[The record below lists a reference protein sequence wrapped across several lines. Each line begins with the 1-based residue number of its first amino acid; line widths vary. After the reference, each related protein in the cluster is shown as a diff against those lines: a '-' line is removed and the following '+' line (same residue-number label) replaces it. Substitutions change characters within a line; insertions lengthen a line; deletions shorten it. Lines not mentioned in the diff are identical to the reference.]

1 MIRKQSF
8 MLRIRLLLA
17 AATLILSACSSPSA
31 QPAGGNPPPAQ
42 AVAEPTL
49 TSGAAPPAAGPT
61 AAPEPTAAA
70 PLPDP
75 VPLEVVAQ
83 GIGPSGHYGF
93 LVRNPNPAHAI
104 QNSTFTATAYDAS
117 GNVIGTG
124 RMANLEM
131 VLPGQTLGVGD
142 SIWVEDVEPASVS
155 VALTSG
161 EPVVATE
168 ALPPYSITNSS
179 ICTAMGF
186 TGVRAEINSPFATD
200 VLLPRISV
208 LYYDAAG
215 KIIGSASGYRS
226 GFAAGS
232 TNGVVVWG
240 GNPVGMDHYE
250 VYPGYRGI
258 PSTTSPIPAD
268 AQPLKVTASGYAVDG
283 DRLTY
288 GVIVEN
294 PNAGY
299 VVDEAVLAV
308 NVYAADGKFLRGSSW
323 MLVSLQPGQRIG
335 ISEQLV
341 LCDGDVADHIE
352 VAIGA
357 GTFTAGQPITYF
369 TSENVAL
376 QDGAVSGELVNQS
389 GMDFKVIYA
398 MAIVYDAAGNI
409 IGAGSQ
415 TLEAVAAGARTSVQV
430 PVAVN
435 GTPARAELFGVLIS
449 PPQR

>member
-1 MIRKQSF
+1 MKPVHLFKRVWLPF
-8 MLRIRLLLA
+8 LA
-17 AATLILSACSSPSA
+17 AVMLLSACSAPAAPTAAAPNQPSA
-31 QPAGGNPPPAQ
+31 AAATQPVEG
-42 AVAEPTL
+42 
-49 TSGAAPPAAGPT
+49 GAAPPAAGPT
-61 AAPEPTAAA
+61 AASEPTAAA

-83 GIGPSGHYGF
+83 GISPSGYYGF

-117 GNVIGTG
+117 GNAIGTDQI
-124 RMANLEM
+124 ANLEL

-155 VALTSG
+155 IALTSG
-161 EPVVATE
+161 EPVVVTE

-179 ICTAMGF
+179 ICTAMGY

-200 VLLPRISV
+200 VLLPRVSV

-226 GFAAGS
+226 GFAAGG

-294 PNAGY
+294 PNASY

-308 NVYAADGKFLRGSSW
+308 SVYAADGKFLSGAPW
-323 MLVSLQPGQRIG
+323 MLVSLQPGQKIG
-335 ISEQLV
+335 ISEQFV
-341 LCDGDVADHIE
+341 LCDGDTANHIE
-352 VAIGA
+352 VAVGS

-376 QDGAVSGELVNQS
+376 HDGAVSGELVNQS

-398 MAIVYDAAGNI
+398 MAIVYDADGNI
-409 IGAGSQ
+409 IGAGNQ

-449 PPQR
+449 PPQQ